1 MRRFGIS
8 ILFLIAAVA
17 AALFVLRRNPDQTT
31 IHSASLPAEAKAEA
45 IVAPGRV
52 EPASEEVK
60 VSSQVPGKLSSAPL
74 EEGDRVRRGQVI
86 AAIANEDYRARLAS
100 AEARLKLREAELL
113 RIVNGSREQE
123 RREALALVKEAEAVL
138 ANAKSD
144 LARKQELYRKDDIS
158 RSEEERAERE
168 YAVAKARY
176 DATSEHHAFVDAAA
190 RDDDRLRAEAE
201 VALARAQILEAQAM
215 LDKTVVRSPINGTVL
230 RKHLHTGESIS
241 DLLQSPIYTLADASR
256 LRVRVDVDER
266 DIARIRV
273 GERAWFTADAYGEKK
288 FWGRVVKVGQILG
301 KKNIRSDEPTERVD
315 QKILET
321 LCDLDAGSQLPIG
334 LRVTSHLGATLP
346 SSK

>member
-1 MRRFGIS
+1 MRRLGIS
-8 ILFLIAAVA
+8 MLLLAAAVA
-17 AALFVLRRNPDQTT
+17 GALFVLRRNADQTT
-31 IHSASLPAEAKAEA
+31 IHSASAPAELKPDT

-60 VSSQVPGKLSSAPL
+60 ISSQVPGKLASVPL
-74 EEGDRVRRGQVI
+74 EEGDRVHRDQVI
-86 AAIANEDYRARLAS
+86 AVIANEDYRARLAS
-100 AEARLKLREAELL
+100 AEAHLKLREAELQ
-113 RIVNGSREQE
+113 RIVNGAREQE

-158 RSEEERAERE
+158 RSDEERAERE

-176 DATSEHHAFVDAAA
+176 DATREHHAFVDAAV
-190 RDDDRLRAEAE
+190 REDDRLRAEAE
-201 VALARAQILEAQAM
+201 VAVARAQIQEAQAM
-215 LDKTVVRSPINGTVL
+215 LNKTEVRSPINGRVL

-241 DLLQSPIYTLADASR
+241 DLLQSPIYTLADSSR

-273 GERAWFTADAYGEKK
+273 GQRAWFTADAYGEKK
-288 FWGRVVKVGQILG
+288 FWGRVIKVGQILG

-321 LCDLDAGSQLPIG
+321 LCDLEAKLPIG
-334 LRVTSHLGATLP
+334 LRVNSFLITEP
-346 SSK
+346 RP